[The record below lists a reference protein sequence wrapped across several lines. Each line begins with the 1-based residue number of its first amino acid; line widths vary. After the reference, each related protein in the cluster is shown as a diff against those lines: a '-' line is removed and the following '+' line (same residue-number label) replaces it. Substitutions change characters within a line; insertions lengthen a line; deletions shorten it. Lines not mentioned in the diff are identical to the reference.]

1 MTNGSYHSKLPTQE
15 LMGDTQKHLHF
26 VFLNFDPEYERLQSD
41 RTKRGARQVEMY
53 LSKKHDD
60 LLAKKLETGTY
71 NKTLSLFI
79 VDAFAVQI
87 TDAQANVLRSAKEVR
102 VVEKN
107 QELA

>member
-1 MTNGSYHSKLPTQE
+1 MTNGSYHSKLPTST
-15 LMGDTQKHLHF
+15 MGDRQKHLHF
-26 VFLNFDPEYERLQSD
+26 VFMNYDPEYERLQSD
-41 RTKRGARQVEMY
+41 RTKRGAREVEMY
-53 LSKKHDD
+53 LSTKHDD
-60 LLAKKLETGTY
+60 LLAKKFEPGTY

-107 QELA
+107 QELP